1 MLFNSLLFLIF
12 FLVVTSA
19 YYLLTPK
26 LRWIWLLLASCYFY
40 MYFKPVYILII
51 LFTIVVD
58 YIAGLL
64 IEKAQGRNKKFF
76 LLASIVANVGVLAV
90 FKYFDFFAY
99 NFNFLSHSF
108 SGPQIPLLHILLPIG
123 LSFHTFQAMSY
134 TIEVYRG
141 NQKAEKHFGI
151 YALYVLFYPQMVA
164 GPIERPQHIL
174 PQLHRVN
181 KFNTTGFI
189 TGIFLITIGLFK
201 KMVIADRLGLFVD
214 PVFNNPH
221 GHSAF
226 DLLVAVYFFAFQIYC
241 DFSGYSDI
249 AVGAALTLGIELMR
263 NFNMPYLAKNIAE
276 FWQRWHIS
284 LSTWF
289 RDYVYIPLGGSRV
302 TFTVTCINILIVFI
316 ISGLWHGA
324 NWKYLVW
331 GLIHGLLLIGYQLL
345 KKLKINI
352 KGVSYLKWILTF
364 NLVCL
369 AWIFFRA
376 NTVTEGFFILNK
388 IFTLTSLHYTAA
400 HIMPWTELFYCLFII
415 LALLAGEWYLQRKA
429 VWSNRGMLFTTAIL
443 FIACYFL
450 GIFNEAQFIYFQ
462 F

>member
-1 MLFNSLLFLIF
+1 
-12 FLVVTSA
+12 
-19 YYLLTPK
+19 
-26 LRWIWLLLASCYFY
+26 

-64 IEKAQGRNKKFF
+64 IEKAQGRTRKFF

-99 NFNFLSHSF
+99 NINFLSHSF

-141 NQKAEKHFGI
+141 KQKAEKHFGI

-181 KFNTTGFI
+181 NFNTRGFI
-189 TGIFLITIGLFK
+189 TGVFLITIGLFK

-226 DLLVAVYFFAFQIYC
+226 DLLVSVYFFAFQIYC

-302 TFTVTCINILIVFI
+302 TFMVTCINIIIVFI

-331 GLIHGLLLIGYQLL
+331 GLVHGLLLIGYQLL
-345 KKLKINI
+345 KKLKISI
-352 KGVSYLKWILTF
+352 KGFTYLKWILTF

-400 HIMPWTELFYCLFII
+400 SIMPWTELYYCIFII

-429 VWSNRGMLFTTAIL
+429 VWSNRGMLVTTAIL

>member
-1 MLFNSLLFLIF
+1 MLFNSLLFLLF

-26 LRWIWLLLASCYFY
+26 LRWIWLLLVSCYFY

-51 LFTIVVD
+51 LFTIVID

-64 IEKAQGRNKKFF
+64 IEKAQGSNKKFF
-76 LLASIVANVGVLAV
+76 LLASIIANVGVLAV
-90 FKYFDFFAY
+90 FKYFDFFAG
-99 NFNFLSHSF
+99 NINFLSHHF
-108 SGPQIPLLHILLPIG
+108 NGPQIPLLHILLPIG

-181 KFNTTGFI
+181 QFNTTGFI
-189 TGIFLITIGLFK
+189 TGIFLIAIGLFK
-201 KMVIADRLGLFVD
+201 KMVIADRLGMFVD

-263 NFNMPYLAKNIAE
+263 NFNMPYLSKNIAE

-302 TFTVTCINILIVFI
+302 TFTVTCINILVVFI

-331 GLIHGLLLIGYQLL
+331 GLVHGLLLIGYQLL
-345 KKLKINI
+345 KKFEIHV
-352 KGVSYLKWILTF
+352 KGFSYLQWILTF

-376 NTVTEGFFILNK
+376 NTVTEGIFILNK
-388 IFTLTSLHYTAA
+388 IFTLASFHYTAA
-400 HIMPWTELFYCLFII
+400 SIMPWNEIFYCIFII
-415 LALLAGEWYLQRKA
+415 LALLGGEWYLQRKA
-429 VWSNRGMLFTTAIL
+429 VWSKRGMLLTTAIL

>member
-1 MLFNSLLFLIF
+1 
-12 FLVVTSA
+12 
-19 YYLLTPK
+19 
-26 LRWIWLLLASCYFY
+26 
-40 MYFKPVYILII
+40 
-51 LFTIVVD
+51 
-58 YIAGLL
+58 
-64 IEKAQGRNKKFF
+64 
-76 LLASIVANVGVLAV
+76 
-90 FKYFDFFAY
+90 
-99 NFNFLSHSF
+99 
-108 SGPQIPLLHILLPIG
+108 
-123 LSFHTFQAMSY
+123 
-134 TIEVYRG
+134 
-141 NQKAEKHFGI
+141 
-151 YALYVLFYPQMVA
+151 
-164 GPIERPQHIL
+164 
-174 PQLHRVN
+174 
-181 KFNTTGFI
+181 
-189 TGIFLITIGLFK
+189 
-201 KMVIADRLGLFVD
+201 MVIADRLGLFVD

-263 NFNMPYLAKNIAE
+263 NFNMPYLSKNIAE

-302 TFTVTCINILIVFI
+302 TFMVTCINILVVFI

-331 GLIHGLLLIGYQLL
+331 GLVHGLLLIGYQLL
-345 KKLKINI
+345 KKIKIQV
-352 KGVSYLKWILTF
+352 KGFSYLKWILTF

-376 NTVTEGFFILNK
+376 NTITEGFFILNK
-388 IFTLTSLHYTAA
+388 ILTLPSFHYTAA
-400 HIMPWTELFYCLFII
+400 SIMPWNEIFYCIFII
-415 LALLAGEWYLQRKA
+415 LALLAGEWYLQRKV
-429 VWSNRGMLFTTAIL
+429 VWSTRSMLLTTAIL